1 MGRFKILFVCTGN
14 TCRSPMAAGGLRALL
29 KGKNI
34 ETIEVLSAGTHAATG
49 SPATEYAMEA
59 VKTWHGDLS
68 DHRARPLTRELL
80 EEVDLI
86 LVMSSSHYQIVNT
99 MSPEAIDKTFMLK
112 KFPEPGGGG
121 EGVNDPI
128 GGSLDMYNQTFLE
141 IGEEL
146 GRFLPDLISRAE
158 HKQRIQ
164 DGDEDSA

>member
-1 MGRFKILFVCTGN
+1 MSRFKILFVCTGN

-29 KGKNI
+29 SGKNI
-34 ETIEVLSAGTHAATG
+34 DTIEVLSAGTHAATG

-59 VKTWHGDLS
+59 VKTWHGDIS

-86 LVMSSSHYQIVNT
+86 LVMSTSHFQTVMT
-99 MSPEAIDKTFMLK
+99 MLPEAMDKTYMLK
-112 KFPEPGGGG
+112 KYPEHGGDG

-146 GRFLPDLISRAE
+146 GRFLPDLIAGAE
-158 HKQRIQ
+158 AKRRKQEN
-164 DGDEDSA
+164 DGDSV